1 MVYWLIGYCKNQV
14 NSQPKR
20 GGARVLEKIIYR
32 RTGILLL
39 LFSLTAGLLW
49 WSGVVQ
55 HLLGPGTY
63 IDQGG
68 WSSIQ
73 DRGRIRFLMP
83 RLSPIEYLPRS
94 GRPEDFETRLI
105 DEFGRA
111 AGLEVIRVRVDHRD
125 ELIPALLAGKGDVI
139 GAGFTITP
147 GRQERVAFSAPFLTV
162 REQVVVPKDSPVHGL
177 ADLKGRAV
185 AVRESSSYRE
195 SLKVLK
201 TEYPFLEILPV
212 PEDVDTLT
220 ILSGVAEGRYEA
232 TVADDN
238 IVQIFLSYENR
249 VRPAFSLKGDRH
261 IGWAVRPD
269 NSELLDRVN
278 GFLSTTHLPG
288 NRPTVYR
295 ADLDEIRERGVL
307 RVLTRNNAATY
318 FIWRGQMV
326 GFEYEMVRK
335 FAEEIGVRLQM
346 VVPPTREDLFPW
358 LLEGRGELIAASM
371 TASSERAKKEGVRFS
386 RPYNQVFEMVVTRA
400 SDEDLEGVADLK
412 GRTIT
417 VRKSSSYWATLES
430 LLKAGA
436 EFKVEPAPELLE
448 TEEIIGKVA
457 NGEYDLTVAD
467 SHILDIELSWREDV
481 KGAFA
486 LGGPVSHGWAVRPED
501 EKLLS
506 AVNRFLKSEYR
517 GLFYNMTVKKYFKNP
532 QKIRSHI
539 EDRSKTS
546 GALSPYDDII
556 KTYAAQ
562 YDFDWR
568 LIVALMYQESRFDPE
583 VRSFA
588 GARGLMQMLPK
599 TARSLGFEDL
609 TDPETS
615 IHAGVKYLDR
625 LRKYFEPELPVHER
639 LNFILA
645 AYNAGQGHVRDAR
658 ILARELGLNPDR
670 WFDHV
675 EKAMGLLSK
684 RKYARRARFGYVRGH
699 ETIKYLREIRRHY
712 RGYAAV
718 ASGA

>member
-1 MVYWLIGYCKNQV
+1 MRKDIF
-14 NSQPKR
+14 
-20 GGARVLEKIIYR
+20 R
-32 RTGILLL
+32 RTGITVIVVSL
-39 LFSLTAGLLW
+39 LTAILW
-49 WSGVVQ
+49 WSGSLR
-55 HLLGPGTY
+55 HLFGLGAY
-63 IDQGG
+63 IEQGG
-68 WSSIQ
+68 WTAIQ

-94 GRPEDFETRLI
+94 GRPEDFEMRLI

-111 AGLEVIRVRVDHRD
+111 TGLEVIPVRVDDRD
-125 ELIPALLAGKGDVI
+125 ELIPALLAGRGDI
-139 GAGFTITP
+139 IAASFTITP
-147 GRQERVAFSAPFLTV
+147 ERQEQVAFSAPFLTV
-162 REQVVVPKDSPVHGL
+162 REQVVVPKNSPIHGL
-177 ADLKGRAV
+177 ADLKGRTV

-201 TEYPFLEILPV
+201 TEHPFLEILAV

-232 TVADDN
+232 TVADDH

-261 IGWAVRPD
+261 IAWAVRPD
-269 NSELLDRVN
+269 NPELLDRVN

-295 ADLDEIRERGVL
+295 ADLDEIRKRGVL

-358 LLEGRGELIAASM
+358 LLEGRGDVIAASM
-371 TASSERAKKEGVRFS
+371 TASSEREQREGVRFS
-386 RPYNQVFEMVVTRA
+386 RPYNKVFEVVVARA
-400 SDEDLEGVADLK
+400 SEKGLEGMADLK

-417 VRKSSSYWATLES
+417 VRKSSSYWTTLES
-430 LLKAGA
+430 LREAGA
-436 EFKVEPAPELLE
+436 EFDLEPAPELLE

-457 NGEYDLTVAD
+457 KGEYDLTVAD
-467 SHILDIELSWREDV
+467 SHILDIELTWREDV

-486 LGGPVSHGWAVRPED
+486 LEDPVSHGWAVRPED
-501 EKLLS
+501 EKLLA

-517 GLFYNMTVKKYFKNP
+517 GLFYNMTLKKYFKNP
-532 QKIRSHI
+532 KKIRSHI
-539 EDRSKTS
+539 EFRAKTS
-546 GALSPYDDII
+546 GALSPYDDLV
-556 KTYAAQ
+556 KTYAGR

-599 TARSLGFEDL
+599 TARALGFEDL

-615 IHAGVKYLDR
+615 IQAGVKYLDR

-639 LNFILA
+639 MNFILA

-684 RKYARRARFGYVRGH
+684 RKYARNARFGYVRGH
-699 ETIKYLREIRRHY
+699 ETVKFLREIRRHY
-712 RGYAAV
+712 RAYTAV
-718 ASGA
+718 ASGI